1 MRFERLLDAFF
12 EKMFPIVAIAV
23 VIFIFIVW
31 RSFDTTPIGLFLD
44 LGIIGWGL
52 VWTFDI

>member
-1 MRFERLLDAFF
+1 MRFERLLDAFL

-23 VIFIFIVW
+23 VIFIVW

-52 VWTFDI
+52 MNAFD